1 MMSRVATIF
10 SSAVD
15 AAPVPAKP
23 LFELAAEPGADWRC
37 AAEVLPPKVATVLSW
52 PGQPQAGL
60 SKAIADISLS
70 APSIWSVQKQAAQLP
85 DATAEPV
92 QHQLLWL
99 QHLLQVL
106 PTGVVVL
113 DSRGLVQQ
121 ANPVAVTML
130 GEPLT
135 GQRWLD
141 VINRSFR
148 PRSDDGMEVSLHD
161 GRRVQ
166 LAITSLHPQPGQLIV
181 LTDLT
186 ETRQLQSRL
195 AHLQRLSALGKMMAS
210 LAHQIRTPLSSAMLY
225 AQNLKN
231 QKLAPNARLQ
241 FQDKLLHRLLDLEQ
255 QVNDLLLFARSGR
268 EQQVAV
274 LSMQQLLSDV
284 YSGIEPL
291 VQQQAGVLQLQLPQP
306 DLTVLAN
313 HSALTGALGNL
324 IQNALQHAGPGAQIL
339 LAALP
344 DPDGQHIRLVVEDH
358 GPGVPVELQQQ
369 IFEPFFTTRASG
381 TGLGLAV
388 VQAVASS
395 HHGVARCITAAGGG
409 ARFEILLPVCVATSD
424 STMTQVQ
431 DESGL
436 PHTDTTEGAPH
447 AAH

>member
-60 SKAIADISLS
+60 SKVIADISLS
-70 APSIWSVQKQAAQLP
+70 APSIWSAQKQAAQMP

-284 YSGIEPL
+284 YSGVEPL

-395 HHGVARCITAAGGG
+395 HHGLARCITAAGGG
-409 ARFEILLPVCVATSD
+409 ARFEILLPVCLGASD

-431 DESGL
+431 DDSGL